1 MKSAPQKLAHRT
13 GETLTLEPGLVV
25 ISFKKEPAQK
35 EVDNFLLRQGL
46 VLEDPARKAATRR
59 GMPERLNTSRRR
71 IYARTKTGKAIDEKL
86 LTAAADPANADW
98 SKVEWIGAV
107 YKSPRA
113 EGERAYLCPLPNVLL
128 VKPSRQD
135 EQQRKNVAGRLA
147 QYGLREVP
155 EKSKYLNGYLYFVV
169 DTPLRKSAYEIREEI
184 SKNEKDSL
192 GDIRWETMPLIIP
205 TALIPN
211 DVHFPLQWN
220 MTQIGA
226 GGVGTTGWNISTGVN
241 TVVICVLD
249 EGCDLTHPDLQFSS
263 PGINL
268 GTMMPDGSPTGSH
281 GTACAG
287 VAAASIG
294 NSAGVA
300 GVAGNCRI
308 LPIAF
313 DTWSDVEVAA
323 GINFAADNGARVI
336 SMSFGFDG
344 WDSAVI
350 DPAIQH
356 AFDLNVVMCVATHNY
371 DSGITYPATNPLVM
385 ACGASDQADERKS
398 PTSPDGEC
406 WGSNFGPQISV
417 VAPGVRVPTTDIQG
431 AGGYNSNNGGAMDW
445 ACVNYASCGDAVG
458 DYIFIFDGT
467 SAATPHVAG
476 LAALLI
482 SYNSSLTNLE
492 VREII
497 ELTADKVGSVPYA
510 ITAGHPNG
518 TWNEEMGYGR
528 INVHSALNRISKSFF
543 KDAID
548 SKLFVK
554 EFVLENV
561 NVFDKQRRFKEK
573 ERIDEVKGRV
583 GFENPEIFD
592 PEIYFKLTER
602 LKVLEQEV
610 FKGRAFI
617 RGQERPSVGRD
628 LEAGADAPPQRQ
640 VTQAEEKTGGKSR
653 KAPKKGGTVPDRGG
667 KDKGKPQLAKASAAK
682 SRKGKKS
689 K

>member
-1 MKSAPQKLAHRT
+1 MKSAPQRLAHRP

-25 ISFKKEPAQK
+25 ISFKKEPAPK
-35 EVDNFLLRQGL
+35 EVEAFLQRQGL
-46 VLEDPARKAATRR
+46 VREDPARKAAQPR
-59 GMPERLNTSRRR
+59 GFPERLNTSRRR
-71 IYARTKTGKAIDEKL
+71 VWARTRTGKPLDEKV
-86 LTAAADPANADW
+86 LTAAADPAHADW

-107 YKSPRA
+107 YKSARA

-135 EQQRKNVAGRLA
+135 EQQRKNVSGKLA

-155 EKSKYLNGYLYFVV
+155 EKSKYLGGYLYFVV
-169 DTPLRKSAYEIREEI
+169 DAPLKKSAYEIREEI
-184 SKNEKDSL
+184 AKNEKDTL
-192 GDIRWETMPLIIP
+192 GDIRWETMPLIVP
-205 TALIPN
+205 TALVPN

-220 MTQIGA
+220 MARIRA
-226 GGVGTTGWNISTGVN
+226 GGPGTTGWNISTGVN

-249 EGCDLTHPDLQFSS
+249 EGCDLGHPDLQFSS

-287 VAAASIG
+287 IAAASIG

-308 LPIAF
+308 LPVAF

-323 GINFAADNGARVI
+323 GVNFAADNGARVI
-336 SMSFGFDG
+336 SMSFG
-344 WDSAVI
+344 WDLWDPAII

-356 AFDLNVVMCVATHNY
+356 AFDSNVVMCVATHNY
-371 DSGITYPATNPLVM
+371 NSDITYPATNPLVM
-385 ACGASDQADERKS
+385 ACGASDQDDERKS
-398 PTSPDGEC
+398 PSSPDGEC
-406 WGSNFGPQISV
+406 WGSNFGPGISV
-417 VAPGVRVPTTDIQG
+417 VAPGVRVPTTDIQDT
-431 AGGYNSNNGGAMDW
+431 GGYNSNNGGALSMP
-445 ACVNYASCGDAVG
+445 CVNYASCGDAAG
-458 DYIFIFDGT
+458 DYMFIFNGT

-482 SYNSSLTNLE
+482 SYDSGLSNVQ

-497 ELTADKVGSVPYA
+497 ELTADRVGSVPYA
-510 ITAGHPNG
+510 MTAGHPNG

-528 INVHSALNRISKSFF
+528 INVYSALHQISKSFL
-543 KDAID
+543 KDIID
-548 SKLFVK
+548 SKLLIKDSIDSV
-554 EFVLENV
+554 E
-561 NVFDKQRRFKEK
+561 VFDKQRRFKEK

-602 LKVLEQEV
+602 LKALEQEV

-617 RGQERPSVGRD
+617 RSEERPNVGRD
-628 LEAGADAPPQRQ
+628 LEAGGGAQRREQPAP
-640 VTQAEEKTGGKSR
+640 AEDETAGKSR
-653 KAPKKGGTVPDRGG
+653 EAPGKGRTVPDRGG
-667 KDKGKPQLAKASAAK
+667 KDKGKPQLAKASASK

-689 K
+689 R